1 MNKES
6 LFYALKLKEMYSFGA
21 VENNNDDSNEED
33 LDELVGEL
41 TTERNEF
48 DKEEVRRFI
57 ADP

>member
-6 LFYALKLKEMYSFGA
+6 LTYALNLKEMYSFGA

-41 TTERNEF
+41 TTERNDF

>member
-1 MNKES
+1 MNIES
-6 LFYALKLKEMYSFGA
+6 LTYVLKLKEMYSFGA

-41 TTERNEF
+41 TTERNDF